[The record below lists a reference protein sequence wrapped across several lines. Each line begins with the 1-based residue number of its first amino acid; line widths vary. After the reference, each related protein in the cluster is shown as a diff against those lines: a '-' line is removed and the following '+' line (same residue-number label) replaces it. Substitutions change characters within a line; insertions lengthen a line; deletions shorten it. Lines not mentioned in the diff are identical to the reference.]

1 MSGARWST
9 QVLQGYLAPE
19 QVGEYYNVPFDM
31 PPRVLR
37 LEVSYTYS
45 QAIASDPLLTGG
57 NTLDIGLFDQRGA
70 EYPGAGFRGWTGSA
84 RREFFIT
91 ADDATPGYLP
101 GPLEAG
107 RWHISLGFYKSAPD
121 GCHYEITL
129 RFLIGDERTT
139 RTEFPPL
146 LKLDDQQG
154 RLSPRP
160 DGWYRGELHCHSWHS
175 DGDAPPDEIVTVA
188 QELGLDFLAITDHN
202 SISHLAALA
211 RLDPGNLILIPGVE
225 ITTYKGHWNVWG
237 LSEWIDFRTLS
248 PALMEQSIRRA
259 VQLGYLTSCNHPRTA
274 GPPWE
279 FREIR
284 GQHCIEVW
292 NGPWELFNHE
302 ALAYWESRLR
312 AGERLVAVGG
322 SDAHFLHKPHIA
334 RIGTP
339 TTWAYCPDRPTARGI
354 LAGLRAGH
362 AFVSDA
368 PDGVQ
373 VYLVS
378 GNAMMGDTIERP
390 SDGRL
395 TVQTRVVNGAG
406 LCLEWC
412 TAQGVVAQT
421 VISEQ
426 DQTLSTTVPVAQTPY
441 VRAQVVENGSTGS
454 IVRALTNPLYLK

>member
-1 MSGARWST
+1 MSGAQWVT
-9 QVLQGYLAPE
+9 QVLQGYLSPE

-31 PPRVLR
+31 PPHVQR

-129 RFLIGDERTT
+129 RFLIGEGQR
-139 RTEFPPL
+139 EQVQFPRL
-146 LKLDDQQG
+146 LGLDDRQG
-154 RLSPRP
+154 TPPARP

-175 DGDAPPDEIVTVA
+175 DGDADPREIVAAA
-188 QELGLDFLAITDHN
+188 QALGLDFLAITDHN

-225 ITTYKGHWNVWG
+225 VTTYKGHWNVWG
-237 LSEWIDFRTLS
+237 LDQWIDFRTLN

-279 FREIR
+279 FKEIT

-322 SDAHFLHKPHIA
+322 SDAHFLHKAHVA

-339 TTWAYCPDRPTARGI
+339 TTWVYCPERLTARGI

-362 AFVSDA
+362 AFISKA
-368 PDGVQ
+368 PDGAR
-373 VYLVS
+373 VYLSS
-378 GNAMMGDTIERP
+378 GEAMMGDTVARP
-390 SDGRL
+390 PDGRL
-395 TVQTRVVNGAG
+395 TVRVRVVNGAG
-406 LCLEWC
+406 LTLELC
-412 TAQGVVAQT
+412 TAQGVVARMT
-421 VISEQ
+421 ISEQ
-426 DQTLSTTVPVAQTPY
+426 DQAFDATVPVAQTPY
-441 VRAQVVENGSTGS
+441 VRAQVVEDEPTGN
-454 IVRALTNPLYLK
+454 IVQALTNPLYLK